1 MGARRRDAARPHS
14 RLFRLFRLL
23 PLTAPAVDYKQAG
36 VDYAKIDPLKI
47 LAQQA
52 AASTTGHLARH
63 GLTEVAASRGESA
76 YVVDCGDFYL
86 ASITECLGTKALVA
100 DAMRAISGRTHYE
113 QIAQDTLAMA
123 INDLITVGA
132 TPVSVHAYWAT
143 GGSDWFDDAERARDL
158 VAGWKAACD
167 TCGVAWGGG
176 ETPALAG
183 VVAPDRI
190 DLAASCVGLVRP
202 KSRLTLG
209 EKLAA
214 GDAIVLLAS
223 SGIHANGV
231 SLARKLAEQVD
242 GGYAA
247 RLDDGTRY
255 GEALLAPT
263 VLYSPVTEALAA
275 AGTVPHYAVN
285 VTGHGWRKLMRHPAA
300 FTYRFHT
307 AAAGAAG
314 AALHPAAGEDRR
326 SRGLRQPQHGRRLR
340 AVRRAGRGR
349 ARGRGGAC
357 LRHRGVGG
365 RPRRGRTAPG
375 GDRTP
380 AADLRR
386 RRPARTRLNISH
398 AVGGAVPCLPVAS
411 SLRPPAT
418 PSCHRR

>member
-1 MGARRRDAARPHS
+1 
-14 RLFRLFRLL
+14 
-23 PLTAPAVDYKQAG
+23 VDYKQAG

-52 AASTTGHLARH
+52 AASTGGNLARH
-63 GLTEVAASRGESA
+63 GLTEIAASRGESA
-76 YVVDCGDFYL
+76 YVVDCGEFYL

-100 DAMRAISGRTHYE
+100 DATRKLTGKTYYG
-113 QIAQDTLAMA
+113 QIAQDTIAMA

-231 SLARKLAEQVD
+231 SLARKLAEKID
-242 GGYAA
+242 SGYGA
-247 RLDDGTRY
+247 RIDDGTLY

-275 AGTVPHYAVN
+275 AGIVPHYAAN
-285 VTGHGWRKLMRHPAA
+285 VTGHGWRKLMRHPGA

-307 AAAGAAG
+307 LPPVPPVLRFIQRHAGIDDREAYGNLNMGAGFALYVAANEAERTVAIA
-314 AALHPAAGEDRR
+314 R
-326 SRGLRQPQHGRRLR
+326 QHGID
-340 AVRRAGRGR
+340 AWVAGRVEAGPKQVVIEPLGLSFAGDDLHVR
-349 ARGRGGAC
+349 A
-357 LRHRGVGG
+357 
-365 RPRRGRTAPG
+365 
-375 GDRTP
+375 
-380 AADLRR
+380 
-386 RRPARTRLNISH
+386 
-398 AVGGAVPCLPVAS
+398 
-411 SLRPPAT
+411 
-418 PSCHRR
+418 